1 LAGIYH
7 KSSEKMDEIADGAIA
22 LTVTSPPYWDAIDYD
37 SHADCPEADYR
48 TRGGSAYEE
57 YMEWLMGCFKEVLRV
72 TKPSGF
78 ACVVIGTVLQK
89 GAHYPLPFRFAMEMG
104 RLGWCFH
111 QDIVWYKVTGGVKR
125 AGVNIIR
132 PYPGYYYPNI
142 MTEYILVFR
151 KPGPEPI
158 YRSRTDEEKEA
169 SGYHIN
175 DLYKKEVANN
185 IWHIAP
191 VPPKQYD
198 HPCPFPEE
206 IPFRL
211 IRLYSFK
218 GDGVLDP
225 FAGIG
230 TTLKVAKHLG
240 RDYYGYEVVKKY
252 YDAAIERLETP
263 LRLRDQLISRFEKTD
278 EKEF

>member
-1 LAGIYH
+1 MRL
-7 KSSEKMDEIADGAIA
+7 SDMSEEFVISRAHALEQESDARNDRFDE
-22 LTVTSPPYWDAIDYD
+22 
-37 SHADCPEADYR
+37 
-48 TRGGSAYEE
+48 
-57 YMEWLMGCFKEVLRV
+57 MEK
-72 TKPSGF
+72 
-78 ACVVIGTVLQK
+78 
-89 GAHYPLPFRFAMEMG
+89 
-104 RLGWCFH
+104 LGWCFH

-125 AGVNIIR
+125 AGVNIKR

-151 KPGPEPI
+151 KPGPDPI
-158 YRSRTDEEKEA
+158 YRERSDEEKRG
-169 SGYHIN
+169 SQYKIN
-175 DLYKKEVANN
+175 MLFKREIANN

-191 VPPKQYD
+191 VPPRQYD

-218 GDGVLDP
+218 GDRVLDP
-225 FAGIG
+225 FFGIG

-252 YDAAIERLETP
+252 YEAALERLETP
-263 LRLRDQLISRFEKTD
+263 LRLRDQLISRFDKSG

>member
-1 LAGIYH
+1 
-7 KSSEKMDEIADGAIA
+7 MTEIANESIA
-22 LTVTSPPYWDAIDYD
+22 LTVTSPPYWDAIDYN

-48 TRGGSAYEE
+48 TREGSAYED
-57 YMEWLMGCFKEVLRV
+57 YMSWLMKCFGEVFRV

-78 ACVVIGTVLQK
+78 ACVVIGTVLRK
-89 GAHYPLPFRFAMEMG
+89 GAHYPLPFRFVMEMG

-125 AGVNIIR
+125 AGVNIMR
-132 PYPGYYYPNI
+132 PFPGYYYPNI

-158 YRSRTDEEKEA
+158 YKRRSAEEKEE
-169 SGYHIN
+169 SGYDIN
-175 DLYKKEVANN
+175 DLYKKEIANN

-191 VPPKQYD
+191 VPPRQYD

-211 IRLYSFK
+211 IRLYSFR
-218 GDGVLDP
+218 GESVLDP

-240 RDYYGYEVVKKY
+240 REYYGYEVVEKY
-252 YDAAIERLETP
+252 YEAALERIETP
-263 LRLRDQLISRFEKTD
+263 LKLRDQLISRFEKTG